1 MLFGLLSFRCFQL
14 FKNKFIILQDHNG
27 IVESRTP
34 TPTKL
39 TNNPT
44 HHHYRTTSLNIPN
57 QSTNN
62 ALNSSPNNP
71 SIAGSTAEFWSVA
84 RLSLD
89 RTNDVLSRVP
99 FYRHDIS
106 KHLHVFRHGDVTH
119 THGVG

>member
-1 MLFGLLSFRCFQL
+1 M
-14 FKNKFIILQDHNG
+14 
-27 IVESRTP
+27 ESRTP

-39 TNNPT
+39 ASSTT
-44 HHHYRTTSLNIPN
+44 QHHYRTTAALNIPN
-57 QSTNN
+57 HQIASNT
-62 ALNSSPNNP
+62 ANSSPNN
-71 SIAGSTAEFWSVA
+71 SIITGSSAEFWSVA

-89 RTNDVLSRVP
+89 RTNDVLNLGSRVP

>member
-1 MLFGLLSFRCFQL
+1 MWFFLLQEH
-14 FKNKFIILQDHNG
+14 NAII
-27 IVESRTP
+27 ESRTP

-39 TNNPT
+39 GSNPT

-57 QSTNN
+57 QIASST
-62 ALNSSPNNP
+62 LNSSPNNP
-71 SIAGSTAEFWSVA
+71 TITGSTAEFWSVA